1 MPWLNLGHGDGDGKE
16 DEEEDSRE
24 PICSVLVTNI
34 NPILTAD
41 QLRQLFNYCGTVVDC
56 SMSASKTSAYVEY
69 SKPEGAKAGLALNDM
84 PVGGQKLKVEL
95 KRKPRSGKHGSGNG
109 SSLNGMGQ
117 PQLPMMMQ
125 QAVVMQQMQFQQ
137 ALYMQQA
144 LATQQAAARAATV
157 KSAAEMA
164 SARAAEISK
173 RLAGPNDGVEGV
185 AAGDTAKASPRWVPL
200 LSLRLELCLAYG
212 IDA

>member
-1 MPWLNLGHGDGDGKE
+1 
-16 DEEEDSRE
+16 
-24 PICSVLVTNI
+24 
-34 NPILTAD
+34 
-41 QLRQLFNYCGTVVDC
+41 
-56 SMSASKTSAYVEY
+56 MSESKTSAYVEY

-84 PVGGQKLKVEL
+84 PVGGQSLKVEL

-109 SSLNGMGQ
+109 SSMNGMGP

-144 LATQQAAARAATV
+144 MATQQAAARAATV

-173 RLAGPNDGVEGV
+173 RLAGPNDVVDAAAV
-185 AAGDTAKASPRWVPL
+185 AEPVKASPRCA
-200 LSLRLELCLAYG
+200 SQSS
-212 IDA
+212 

>member
-1 MPWLNLGHGDGDGKE
+1 MSE
-16 DEEEDSRE
+16 SR
-24 PICSVLVTNI
+24 
-34 NPILTAD
+34 
-41 QLRQLFNYCGTVVDC
+41 
-56 SMSASKTSAYVEY
+56 TSAYVEF

-84 PVGGQKLKVEL
+84 PVGGQNLKVEL
-95 KRKPRSGKHGSGNG
+95 KRKPRAGKHGSGNG
-109 SSLNGMGQ
+109 SSMNGTVP

-173 RLAGPNDGVEGV
+173 RLAGPNDGGDAAA
-185 AAGDTAKASPRWVPL
+185 AAGAAKVSPRWVS
-200 LSLRLELCLAYG
+200 LSW
-212 IDA
+212 